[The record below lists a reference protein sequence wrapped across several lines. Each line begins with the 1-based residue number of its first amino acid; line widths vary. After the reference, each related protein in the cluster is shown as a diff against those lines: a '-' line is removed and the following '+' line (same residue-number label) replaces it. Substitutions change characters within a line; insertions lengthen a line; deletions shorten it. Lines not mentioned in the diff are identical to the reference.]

1 VGQCFQSNQG
11 QEGAAG
17 SGSRGVAWLMR
28 SQYAIATDCR
38 GSSTLRSWRR
48 ISIGAGE
55 GYRMHRLSVAVFMIA
70 ATAYLIAAPKFLAVW
85 KSPEV
90 SRLNF
95 AMKKVAAL
103 VITDSQS
110 LQMSG
115 EEALARELT
124 QRNVNGTPTYRFVP
138 REELKSAEKAKPW
151 FERAKVDGV
160 VAIRPVKRESA
171 QEYSPVIWSSGYY
184 PDFWG
189 YYGYGWTNVY
199 VIPNSRET
207 TIITVETLIYD
218 LTRNQ
223 LIWAATSET
232 RDPKNLQDFV
242 KDLVGAAVK
251 EMKKMKLV
259 G

>member
-1 VGQCFQSNQG
+1 MRRLF
-11 QEGAAG
+11 
-17 SGSRGVAWLMR
+17 VALF
-28 SQYAIATDCR
+28 I
-38 GSSTLRSWRR
+38 
-48 ISIGAGE
+48 
-55 GYRMHRLSVAVFMIA
+55 FA
-70 ATAYLIAAPKFLAVW
+70 ATAWLAAAPKFLAVW

-115 EEALARELT
+115 EEALARELIE
-124 QRNVNGTPTYRFVP
+124 RNVNGTATYRIVP
-138 REELKSAEKAKPW
+138 REELKSAEKAKAW
-151 FERAKVDGV
+151 FERMKVDGV
-160 VAIRPVKRESA
+160 VALRPVKRETE
-171 QEYSPVIWSSGYY
+171 QQYSPVIWSSGYY

-199 VIPNSRET
+199 AIPTGRDS
-207 TIITVETLIYD
+207 TIITVETLVYD

-223 LIWAATSET
+223 LVWAATSET
-232 RDPKNLQDFV
+232 RDPKTLQDFV
-242 KDLVGAAVK
+242 KDLVNAAVK